1 MSLITEAL
9 DLQAQKKPRAIQVES
24 LPPFSSSSSSRRTLK
39 FLAWV
44 AGLALAVV
52 AGVWQGPA
60 LWQYVG
66 EVAGIARPKP
76 VQPVRAATELKIDP
90 LPVAAAAET
99 QAPQPAA
106 AKDAT
111 PPMPPAAEA
120 AEVPQ
125 PLLVA
130 FQAADMDEI
139 AAASK
144 KLKEKREQLVRN
156 FQIQGV
162 RMQGQESRA
171 LIDGNPVGLGES
183 VGAEGMK
190 LKAIEPSRILF
201 EDPDGAEYIKS
212 Y

>member
-9 DLQAQKKPRAIQVES
+9 DLQAQKKPRAIQVEA
-24 LPPFSSSSSSRRTLK
+24 LPPFSSSGSSRRTLK
-39 FLAWV
+39 LLAWV

-60 LWQYVG
+60 LWQYVE
-66 EVAGIARPKP
+66 EVAGIADPRP
-76 VQPVRAATELKIDP
+76 VQPPRAATTLETDP
-90 LPVAAAAET
+90 LPVAASAKT
-99 QAPQPAA
+99 QAPQPTV
-106 AKDAT
+106 AKDST
-111 PPMPPAAEA
+111 MPTPPAAQT

-125 PLLVA
+125 PLLVP
-130 FQAADMDEI
+130 FQATDMDEI

-162 RMQGQESRA
+162 RMQGKESRA
-171 LIDGNPVGLGES
+171 LIDGNPVGLGEG

>member
-1 MSLITEAL
+1 
-9 DLQAQKKPRAIQVES
+9 
-24 LPPFSSSSSSRRTLK
+24 
-39 FLAWV
+39 
-44 AGLALAVV
+44 
-52 AGVWQGPA
+52 
-60 LWQYVG
+60 
-66 EVAGIARPKP
+66 
-76 VQPVRAATELKIDP
+76 
-90 LPVAAAAET
+90 
-99 QAPQPAA
+99 
-106 AKDAT
+106 
-111 PPMPPAAEA
+111 MPPAAEA

-139 AAASK
+139 TAASK